1 MPPVPVDLD
10 DEVTMR
16 TLSSV
21 LHDTTSKFPNRPA
34 ILDPGGRRLTYAE
47 LDQEASRLA
56 RGLLDLGVGKG
67 DKVGLWMP
75 NNPEWVVAYFAIARV
90 GAVVVPMNTRYKT
103 HEVEYI
109 LGNSEATTLFA
120 VDSFVGIDYLSMI
133 DEIRPKLPNLKHVV
147 IVGKTGKDMH
157 AWDDVVAR
165 GTRLLADGKLEGREK
180 LCDPKDNVFILYT
193 SGTTGNPKGAMLS
206 HHNIAKNAEQVTE
219 VLRASEKDAFLLAV
233 PFFHC
238 FGCVMGIAGAI
249 TWGASLIP
257 MAVFKPV
264 EALELI
270 ERFGVTVL
278 YGVPTMFVLELEE
291 VRKGKPE
298 GSKYQVSTLRT
309 GIMAG
314 APCPVEVMRGTM
326 NELHCNVSIA
336 YGLTEASPVITMTR
350 FDDSVERRVETVG
363 RALGGIEVKIADD
376 DTKSVGM
383 GETGEL
389 ACRGYNVM
397 LGYYK
402 MADKTAESIDKDG
415 WLYSGDLATMDA
427 EGYVRIVGRKKD
439 MLITG
444 GFNVYPAEI
453 EEYLFTHPDVLNVSV
468 IGVPDP
474 VMGEV
479 AAVYVIPREGATIDP
494 QEIVDSCAKEIA
506 NFKVPRYVVVVK
518 ELPMTQSGKIQK
530 FRLRE
535 MAQQAF
541 DKGQMAKLS
550 PTSGKK

>member
-1 MPPVPVDLD
+1 
-10 DEVTMR
+10 MR
-16 TLSSV
+16 TLSQV
-21 LHDTTSKFPNRPA
+21 LRDTTEKFPQRNA
-34 ILDPGGRRLTYAE
+34 ILDPSGAELTYE
-47 LDQEASRLA
+47 GLSEQVDKLA
-56 RGLLDLGVGKG
+56 RGMLALGVATG

-75 NNPEWVVAYFAIARV
+75 NIQEWVICYFAVARI

-109 LGNSEATTLFA
+109 LHDSEATTLFA
-120 VDSFVGIDYLSMI
+120 VGAFAGIDYLSMI
-133 DEIRPKLPNLKHVV
+133 GEIRGNLPHLKHVI
-147 IVGKTGKDMH
+147 IVGEPGQATQSFDSIIDLGND
-157 AWDDVVAR
+157 
-165 GTRLLADGKLEGREK
+165 LLSDSKLAECEADCHPL
-180 LCDPKDNVFILYT
+180 DNVFILYT

-219 VLRASEKDAFLLAV
+219 VLRTKEQDVFLLAV

-249 TWGASLIP
+249 TWGAAIVP
-257 MAVFKPV
+257 MQIFKPV
-264 EALELI
+264 EALELV
-270 ERFGVTVL
+270 ERFGISVL

-291 VRKGKPE
+291 YRNGKPD
-298 GSKYQVSTLRT
+298 GTQYDVSTLRT

-314 APCPVEVMRGTM
+314 APCPIEVMRGTM
-326 NELHCNVSIA
+326 EDMHCNVSIA

-363 RALGGIEVKIADD
+363 RALDGIEVKIADD
-376 DTKSVGM
+376 KGNPLPA

-397 LGYYK
+397 MGYYN
-402 MADKTAESIDKDG
+402 MPDKTADSIDQDG
-415 WLYSGDLATMDA
+415 WLYSGDLATMD
-427 EGYVRIVGRKKD
+427 EHGYVRIVGRKKD
-439 MLITG
+439 MLICG

-453 EEYLFTHPDVLNVSV
+453 EEYLFTHPKVQNVSV
-468 IGVPDP
+468 IGMPDN

-479 AAVYVIPREGATIDP
+479 AVAYIIPRQGMNIDP
-494 QEIVDSCAKEIA
+494 QEVVDFCVGGIA
-506 NFKVPRYVVVVK
+506 NFKVPRYVQVVD

-535 MAQQAF
+535 IAEESINEGRMQ
-541 DKGQMAKLS
+541 KLRPS
-550 PTSGKK
+550 KK

>member
-1 MPPVPVDLD
+1 
-10 DEVTMR
+10 
-16 TLSSV
+16 
-21 LHDTTSKFPNRPA
+21 
-34 ILDPGGRRLTYAE
+34 
-47 LDQEASRLA
+47 
-56 RGLLDLGVGKG
+56 
-67 DKVGLWMP
+67 
-75 NNPEWVVAYFAIARV
+75 
-90 GAVVVPMNTRYKT
+90 
-103 HEVEYI
+103 
-109 LGNSEATTLFA
+109 
-120 VDSFVGIDYLSMI
+120 
-133 DEIRPKLPNLKHVV
+133 
-147 IVGKTGKDMH
+147 
-157 AWDDVVAR
+157 
-165 GTRLLADGKLEGREK
+165 
-180 LCDPKDNVFILYT
+180 
-193 SGTTGNPKGAMLS
+193 
-206 HHNIAKNAEQVTE
+206 
-219 VLRASEKDAFLLAV
+219 
-233 PFFHC
+233 
-238 FGCVMGIAGAI
+238 MGIAGAI
-249 TWGASLIP
+249 TWGASIVP

-264 EALELI
+264 EALELV

-291 VRKGKPE
+291 VRKGKAN
-298 GSKYQVSTLRT
+298 GAKYQISTLRT

-326 NELHCNVSIA
+326 NEMHCNVSIA

-350 FDDSVERRVETVG
+350 FDDSIERRVETVG
-363 RALGGIEVKIADD
+363 RSLDGIEVKIADD
-376 DTKSVGM
+376 DWKPVGT

-402 MADKTAESIDKDG
+402 MPDKTAECIDEEG

-453 EEYLFTHPDVLNVSV
+453 EEYLFTHPKVLNVSV

-479 AAVYVIPREGATIDP
+479 AAVYVIQREGVKIEP
-494 QEIVDSCAKEIA
+494 QEIVDYCAKEIA
-506 NFKVPRYVVVVK
+506 NFKVPRYVVVVR

-535 MAQQAF
+535 MAQAAF
-541 DKGQMAKLS
+541 DKGEMQKLS
-550 PTSGKK
+550 PTGGKK

>member
-1 MPPVPVDLD
+1 
-10 DEVTMR
+10 MR
-16 TLSSV
+16 TLSQV
-21 LHDTTSKFPNRPA
+21 LRDTTTKFPKRPA
-34 ILDPGGRRLTYAE
+34 ILDPSGPKLTYAE
-47 LDQEASRLA
+47 LSDNVDRLA

-75 NNPEWVVAYFAIARV
+75 NIPEWIVAYFAIARI

-120 VDSFVGIDYLSMI
+120 VEAFVGIDYLTMI

-147 IVGKTGKDMH
+147 IVGKAGKDMH
-157 AWDDVVAR
+157 RMDDVLASGGR
-165 GTRLLADGKLEGREK
+165 ALADGKLAKREA
-180 LCDPKDNVFILYT
+180 LCKPEDNVFILYT

-206 HHNIAKNAEQVTE
+206 HHNIGHNGEQVTE
-219 VLRASEKDAFLLAV
+219 VLHATEKDVFLLAV

-249 TWGASLIP
+249 TWGASMVP
-257 MAVFKPV
+257 MQVFKAN
-264 EALELI
+264 EALELV

-291 VRKGKPE
+291 NRKGKP
-298 GSKYQVSTLRT
+298 GGGTYNISTLRT

-326 NELHCNVSIA
+326 NEMHCNVSIA

-350 FDDSVERRVETVG
+350 FDDPIERRVETVS
-363 RALGGIEVKIADD
+363 RALDGIEVKIADD
-376 DTKSVGM
+376 DWKSVPT
-383 GETGEL
+383 GETGDL

-402 MADKTAESIDKDG
+402 MPDKTAEVIDKDG

-427 EGYVRIVGRKKD
+427 EGYVKIVGRKKD

-453 EEYLFTHPDVLNVSV
+453 EEYLFTHPKVLNVSV

-474 VMGEV
+474 VFGEV
-479 AAVYVIPREGATIDP
+479 AAVYVIPKQGAKIDP
-494 QEIVDSCAKEIA
+494 QELVDYCAKEIA
-506 NFKVPRYVVVVK
+506 NFKVPRYIVVVN

-535 MAQQAF
+535 MAQEAF
-541 DKGQMAKLS
+541 DQGKMVKLS
-550 PTSGKK
+550 PSGGKK